1 MVLWVYLFLWWAA
14 ELLGSCLEV
23 CLMAQL
29 LFVLKRVHKALGK
42 GDNGLNTVLHLAV
55 TEVLQEVT
63 QLQLHW
69 LLHCH
74 TRRKKAPVETLWG
87 EHRRGG
93 EGGRMTQQ

>member
-1 MVLWVYLFLWWAA
+1 MVPWVYLFLWWAA

-23 CLMAQL
+23 CLMSQF
-29 LFVLKRVHKALGK
+29 LFVLQRVHKALGK

-69 LLHCH
+69 LLHRH
-74 TRRKKAPVETLWG
+74 TRRKKAPVKTLWG

-93 EGGRMTQQ
+93 EGRGG